1 MTLATLLVK
10 LVGDAT
16 QLDAELKRSQRQL
29 AATSAQWQQF
39 GSSLQQIGAQL
50 TAAVSV
56 PLAGLGAVALKTAGE
71 LEQNTIAFKTML
83 GSAERAGDHLSKLR
97 DFAMRTP
104 FQFTDLVM
112 ASKRLQALGFTAGEV
127 LPTLKA
133 VGNATAALGTGADGI
148 QRITLALGQMSA
160 KGKVQAEEMRQL
172 AEAGIPAWEILA
184 KTLKTD
190 VSGAMALVEK
200 RAVDSATAIPAILAG
215 INQRFGGLMDEQSK
229 TLLGRWSNF
238 KDQMTKILSDI
249 GAALTPVAGRLMDAM
264 ANLGKEAEVAV
275 GKFRAL
281 PQVIQ
286 DAGVAIGAL
295 AIVAGPALFIF
306 GQMATGFSAVITLG
320 SKLSGILGLAGLAG
334 AVTALGTA
342 AAVIGGA
349 IVAWKL
355 GEAAI
360 AAGKLAS
367 QLVDLGK
374 AAGPIRTV
382 TDWIGRMAKALDDF
396 YEKNG
401 GRPNIWASI
410 LPGFGALDQ
419 WLGMFLDRTS
429 DLREDAT
436 AQLKRLG
443 DAGKATAADLRE
455 KVDKEMREM
464 ATSVKAAHD
473 KAAEAAAEFAKKL
486 AHAYS
491 SLGIESN
498 KIREIEAALAF
509 LAQRQK
515 KLGESVPAM
524 LSPYAILRR
533 ELDASR
539 ITMEQFSASIRT
551 VGEEMQ
557 KAGKVRFAINPE
569 EFGIAISDL
578 EAWINKKGFK
588 VLIPIDLSVSKLDLY
603 ALNQVLSQAEGAR
616 NSKDLAFAV
625 LGDPESWMHLTA
637 NIHRAAEVLGTLS
650 LQADIAAGRT
660 ALAFETLGIK
670 SQSSLRELAD
680 KAVQAYDEIRTAGTS
695 TPIDIQR
702 AWAKMVEAQIEA
714 GEKLPKAT
722 LEQYERVKA
731 ATGSA
736 TKQLD
741 KQWRGVVQQIST
753 AFNDLARSFT
763 DVIFGTKKI
772 SEAFEDLGKTIVRII
787 LEQVIANAIGKL
799 MKALGGVLDHLG
811 GVMSPEM
818 ETPKLMWLE
827 KHLPDTWSRAG
838 HFFDLAD
845 FLTWKASG
853 SNQRSQCA
861 LACKWTYLAHEEPG
875 WRRDFFDAVGIP
887 DMLERGNLPE
897 RASPV
902 GADLGPLT
910 AQAAAELGLTTGCR
924 VGAGM
929 IDAYAGAL
937 GVLAAFTGDV
947 ATIDRHTIN
956 NNQGRTAATQGRL
969 APDADLGSTAGSRAE
984 RSNIHT
990 GHLAL
995 QGVHRVGRPVHRK
1008 FIRFYVG
1015 RRITDTPGLFGNT
1028 QCGYHYLTQVLGVID
1043 QHNRERGPVV
1053 HGHFLA
1059 GVANGGKHQHGI
1071 SGRCDGKIPVG
1082 IGTRSTCTTFNSH
1095 ADTRKAVA
1103 AGVAHRA
1110 GNGLAQHPT
1119 GEQQQDDEN

>member
-39 GSSLQQIGAQL
+39 GSSMQQIGAQL

-264 ANLGKEAEVAV
+264 VNLGKEAEVAV
-275 GKFRAL
+275 AKFRGL
-281 PQVIQ
+281 PEAIQ
-286 DAGVAIGAL
+286 NATIAIGLVGIA
-295 AIVAGPALFIF
+295 AGPALFIL
-306 GQMATGFSAVITLG
+306 GQMATGMGALITLG
-320 SKLSGILGLAGLAG
+320 SKLSGILGLSGVAG
-334 AVTALGTA
+334 ALGLVTTGAVAVAGAITLWKFGEVAATA
-342 AAVIGGA
+342 AT
-349 IVAWKL
+349 
-355 GEAAI
+355 
-360 AAGKLAS
+360 LAK
-367 QLVDLGK
+367 QLLETADATGILGK
-374 AAGPIRTV
+374 RFSELVNYVQLGWDELKKGMPRS
-382 TDWIGRMAKALDDF
+382 
-396 YEKNG
+396 
-401 GRPNIWASI
+401 IWESL
-410 LPGFGALDQ
+410 LPGTEFLTDAKNLMGA
-419 WLGMFLDRTS
+419 FIDRTADMRAS
-429 DLREDAT
+429 AEG
-436 AQLKRLG
+436 QLKRLSASAKSG
-443 DAGKATAADLRE
+443 AAE
-455 KVDKEMREM
+455 YKEAIDKKMREM
-464 ATSVKAAHD
+464 AAAVKAAHD

-533 ELDASR
+533 ELDAGR
-539 ITMEQFSASIRT
+539 ITMEQFSVSIRT

-670 SQSSLRELAD
+670 SQASLRELAD

-811 GVMSPEM
+811 GIGKALGGIFGGASSAAGSVITGAGGVLGTSVGAAGGAAGAAGSAAGGVASAAGGLLSSVLGFANLGVGIVSGIVSGFQQAHMNDTLKLIEESTRYSKDYLFRLVDNALKYWPNLENFRDYNYKIQAPLLTGISAAM
-818 ETPKLMWLE
+818 EDVSAFIADIRGGRIL
-827 KHLPDTWSRAG
+827 AG
-838 HFFDLAD
+838 
-845 FLTWKASG
+845 KGGSG
-853 SNQRSQCA
+853 GNTVTFAAGSIVVQGATDPRETA
-861 LACKWTYLAHEEPG
+861 
-875 WRRDFFDAVGIP
+875 DAVMQQIAYR
-887 DMLERGNLPE
+887 LK
-897 RASPV
+897 AYSP
-902 GADLGPLT
+902 AF
-910 AQAAAELGLTTGCR
+910 QAG
-924 VGAGM
+924 
-929 IDAYAGAL
+929 
-937 GVLAAFTGDV
+937 
-947 ATIDRHTIN
+947 
-956 NNQGRTAATQGRL
+956 
-969 APDADLGSTAGSRAE
+969 
-984 RSNIHT
+984 
-990 GHLAL
+990 
-995 QGVHRVGRPVHRK
+995 
-1008 FIRFYVG
+1008 
-1015 RRITDTPGLFGNT
+1015 
-1028 QCGYHYLTQVLGVID
+1028 
-1043 QHNRERGPVV
+1043 
-1053 HGHFLA
+1053 
-1059 GVANGGKHQHGI
+1059 
-1071 SGRCDGKIPVG
+1071 
-1082 IGTRSTCTTFNSH
+1082 
-1095 ADTRKAVA
+1095 
-1103 AGVAHRA
+1103 
-1110 GNGLAQHPT
+1110 
-1119 GEQQQDDEN
+1119 